1 MRKKKRK
8 KHEKAKRS
16 STKNNV
22 KFGEKTDKPPGCQTM
37 FLFLIALVAS
47 AGEPTKCDVLKTKT
61 APTIAEVYDCLD
73 SMVLTTEQIQEI
85 IDSICTLAEGY
96 VYLDIAKQP
105 PQPADNPAYFHTIDV
120 VNEFKKISTEPTP
133 LYKLNIEL
141 QKVVHNTYD
150 GHFAFVWSE
159 NDQAAEKLG
168 TVFIEGLMAVLPFVP
183 RMADDGTFSA
193 KPNPYWEVC
202 FGANDEKIVSHTIN
216 IFGIGESAV
225 DDIFAGEMN
234 AMTNPSM
241 APYAKECDCLLKVTA
256 KAHTEAEAEE
266 MLRPVM
272 AEVQE
277 KLGEV
282 VYGVDVDCIEQ
293 SVLKLL
299 REKNMTFSA
308 AESCTGG
315 DVAKR
320 FTDMAGASSF
330 FLGGVVTYTNGAK
343 AKLLGIDRD
352 MIEDKGAVSYEV
364 AKEMAENVRR
374 IIGTDIG
381 VGVTGLAGP
390 DGDGVHEVGTVFVSM
405 ATSEQTWVNEL
416 HLGAY
421 RTRSFIR
428 RMAGN
433 HVYDMMRR
441 YLSGL
446 KVM

>member
-1 MRKKKRK
+1 MSKTYNTEIISVGTELLLGHVTNTDARDVSELLSKIGINVLYHTVVGDNPQRLEECVKIARERADIIITTGGLGPTCDDLTKEILARAFGVKLVEDKREMDTLYDYINLGKKL
-8 KHEKAKRS
+8 
-16 STKNNV
+16 TDNNFRQALLPEGCTV
-22 KFGEKTDKPPGCQTM
+22 FHNTAGTAPGC
-37 FLFLIALVAS
+37 A
-47 AGEPTKCDVLKTKT
+47 
-61 APTIAEVYDCLD
+61 
-73 SMVLTTEQIQEI
+73 
-85 IDSICTLAEGY
+85 
-96 VYLDIAKQP
+96 
-105 PQPADNPAYFHTIDV
+105 
-120 VNEFKKISTEPTP
+120 FKKDG
-133 LYKLNIEL
+133 
-141 QKVVHNTYD
+141 KVVVMLP
-150 GHFAFVWSE
+150 GPPKE
-159 NDQAAEKLG
+159 CRIMLEK
-168 TVFIEGLMAVLPFVP
+168 
-183 RMADDGTFSA
+183 SA
-193 KPNPYWEVC
+193 IPYLRQLS
-202 FGANDEKIVSHTIN
+202 DEKIVSHTVN

-299 REKNMTFSA
+299 RKKNMTFSA

-320 FTDMAGASSF
+320 FTDMPGASSF

-352 MIEDKGAVSYEV
+352 MIEDIGAVSYEV

-405 ATSEQTWVNEL
+405 ATAEQTWVKEL
-416 HLGAY
+416 HLGEY